1 MKRLS
6 IALSVFG
13 LLAALVPGASAS
25 HPTQMCLDIDPDRAS
40 PMSNDDIIDSI
51 WAYPGATDADH
62 PPQYEGCVTERTGPD
77 QDWTG
82 TQIDFEITGVAD
94 PDGSDTPTTPD
105 LTCTVGEGGGGCA
118 VHPPSS
124 GGGEQTI
131 RAWIDLDSDDA
142 TVEADTTEGWDEDSE
157 PGSFGE
163 PDLTDVALWTWT
175 HGDPPPDPC
184 GNDGLCTRRI
194 TIDYRKRNGT
204 FFGQVKGEDDNCQT
218 SRVTV
223 KKARRGRDRT
233 ITETGTSGGTWR
245 APTHDSLR
253 GRFYAVLGKSYAP
266 IPDTEPPTAYEC
278 LKDRSRTIEL
288 G

>member
-1 MKRLS
+1 MRQLRIAICVLGLS
-6 IALSVFG
+6 AT
-13 LLAALVPGASAS
+13 LVPSASAS
-25 HPTQMCLDIDPDRAS
+25 HPTQMCLDIDPDQAS

-142 TVEADTTEGWDEDSE
+142 TVEADTTEGWDEDSD

-175 HGDPPPDPC
+175 HGDPPPCDS
-184 GNDGLCTRRI
+184 GNCPVD
-194 TIDYRKRNGT
+194 
-204 FFGQVKGEDDNCQT
+204 

-223 KKARRGRDRT
+223 SYRDGVFGGSVHSDYPQCERDRVVKLWKERPGSDRLKDKDRTNADGDWRIRGFRSARGRHYVT
-233 ITETGTSGGTWR
+233 VSQQYAGMQSSGL
-245 APTHDSLR
+245 PTRLD
-253 GRFYAVLGKSYAP
+253 
-266 IPDTEPPTAYEC
+266 C
-278 LKDRSRTIEL
+278 LADRSRVIRV
-288 G
+288 